1 MINKNS
7 VILWT
12 TLFFVKFAL
21 SMHFDTYVPNNN
33 KRRGE
38 FSVTNDPHSNI
49 LLKMTYRRKQ
59 CKCKKKPVSV
69 ISHYRHYKWGNV
81 FIDSFCRRLPRR

>member
-7 VILWT
+7 VVLWA

-21 SMHFDTYVPNNN
+21 SMHFDTYAPNNN

-38 FSVTNDPHSNI
+38 F
-49 LLKMTYRRKQ
+49 
-59 CKCKKKPVSV
+59 
-69 ISHYRHYKWGNV
+69 
-81 FIDSFCRRLPRR
+81 